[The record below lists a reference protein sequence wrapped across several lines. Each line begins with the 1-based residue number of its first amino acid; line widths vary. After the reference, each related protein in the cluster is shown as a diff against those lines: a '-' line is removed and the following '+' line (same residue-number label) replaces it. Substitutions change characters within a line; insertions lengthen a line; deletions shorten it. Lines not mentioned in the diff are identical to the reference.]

1 VCQKVWPDEIKK
13 WDNFKHLSH
22 VVVCDPQEKNRRRR
36 ISMPVDIH
44 ILNRDAVGWLAD
56 AIATTK
62 RLPWDLII
70 IDESSSFRNWG
81 SARTKAMKRLI
92 ARIPYRVIL
101 TGTPA
106 PRNYVDLF
114 PQMFLLDEGQAL
126 GTTITEF
133 RSKYCFEV
141 KMEIKLQEENG
152 VKKFGKFKVKNAAY
166 GQVQSAINHLC
177 LRLDARDYL
186 SMPPITYHDIVVEL
200 PPEARRVYDELE
212 REMFVCLQSGD
223 EKLIA
228 NAAALYVAC
237 KQVASGG
244 LYDNE
249 RKAHGIHSAKTEAV
263 TDLLQELGGKPAMI
277 AYQFDHEL
285 DRLRKA
291 IPKMK
296 AIRGGLK
303 KDEFERIVDA
313 WNMDTLDP
321 PYLAVHPMALSYGVN
336 MQEGSGR
343 DMIWYGIP
351 DNLELYIQLNARIWR
366 QGVSSAVRVHR
377 IIAEDTV
384 DELIRDRTDQKFD
397 LQADLL
403 QALRSYAITKGVAV
417 PTMR

>member
-1 VCQKVWPDEIKK
+1 
-13 WDNFKHLSH
+13 
-22 VVVCDPQEKNRRRR
+22 
-36 ISMPVDIH
+36 
-44 ILNRDAVGWLAD
+44 
-56 AIATTK
+56 
-62 RLPWDLII
+62 
-70 IDESSSFRNWG
+70 
-81 SARTKAMKRLI
+81 
-92 ARIPYRVIL
+92 VIL